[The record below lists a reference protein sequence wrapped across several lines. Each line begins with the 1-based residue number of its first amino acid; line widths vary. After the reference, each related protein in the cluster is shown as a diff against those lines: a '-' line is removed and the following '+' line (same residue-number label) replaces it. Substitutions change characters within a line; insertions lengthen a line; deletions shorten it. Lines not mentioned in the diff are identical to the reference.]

1 MNRLAIAATII
12 VLLNLV
18 INFLHGQS
26 HDELQVLLAPWQMV
40 YVVTTIFVVPV
51 VAAVLFLTPFRRT
64 GALLLC
70 VSMLLAVGFGIYHH
84 FIADTPDHVSYRAD
98 DMAGHW
104 FVTTAI
110 LLIPFGLVAAAF
122 GAWSWRVFGA
132 RES

>member
-1 MNRLAIAATII
+1 MHRIAAVATVI

-18 INFLHGQS
+18 INFLHGRS
-26 HDELQVLLAPWQMV
+26 HDELQVLLAPWQWI
-40 YVVTTIFVVPV
+40 YVVTTIFVVLIVAV
-51 VAAVLFLTPFRRT
+51 VLYWTPLRRA

-70 VSMLLAVGFGIYHH
+70 VSMLLAVGFGIYFH

-122 GAWSWRVFGA
+122 GAWSWRVFGS
-132 RES
+132 RSS